1 MAAEVAEQPR
11 SLARLLAHRGEID
24 RIASQIGRAR
34 PRFVVF
40 AARGTSD
47 HAALYG
53 KYLVEVRLGL
63 AAGLASMS
71 TATAY
76 RAEPDLRDV
85 LWVAISQSGASPD
98 LVESTQRARRRGAL
112 TLAVTNT
119 AGSALA
125 AAAELQLDVRA
136 GAERAVAATKSYT
149 GELLAL
155 LLLTDAWTG
164 RPTRRVEALPDQAA
178 AVLADGV
185 PDAVTDRC
193 ASAARLVTVG
203 RGYSYPT
210 AMEAALKLTET
221 TGVGVHAF
229 SAADLL
235 HGPVA
240 MVSAGDPVIAVL
252 GEGLGRRAMAPVL
265 AALRERRAEV
275 LEVRSGGRP
284 GAGVLRLPEAVA
296 EAASP
301 VLQILPLQR
310 LALDVALRRGLDPDR
325 PPGLS
330 KITRTR

>member
-1 MAAEVAEQPR
+1 MAAEIAEQPR
-11 SLARLLAHRGEID
+11 SLARLLAHREEID
-24 RIASQIGRAR
+24 GIAERIGRAR
-34 PRFVVF
+34 PRFAVF

-63 AAGLASMS
+63 PAGLASMS

-85 LWVAISQSGASPD
+85 LWVAISQSGGSPD
-98 LVESTQRARRRGAL
+98 LVESTQRARIGGAL

-119 AGSALA
+119 SGSALA
-125 AAAELQLDVRA
+125 AAAELHLDVRA

-155 LLLTDAWTG
+155 LLLIDGWTG
-164 RPTRRVEALPDQAA
+164 RPTRGVDALPEQAA
-178 AVLADGV
+178 AVLAGGV
-185 PDAVTDRC
+185 PDALTDRC
-193 ASAARLVTVG
+193 AAAARLITVG

-229 SAADLL
+229 SSADLL

-240 MVSAGDPVIAVL
+240 MVGPGDPVIAVL

-265 AALRERRAEV
+265 AALRERGADV
-275 LEVRSGGRP
+275 IDVRSDVRP
-284 GAGVLRLPEAVA
+284 GPGVLALPAGVA

-310 LALDVALRRGLDPDR
+310 LALDVARRRGLDPDR